1 MTDSF
6 GCGACGSAWVV
17 PPRELID
24 EALVRCGTCHE
35 VLCTWGELKE
45 RAEHARRN
53 ADTRGVSDGRK
64 RARTCMA
71 SPARELG

>member
-35 VLCTWGELKE
+35 VLCTWGELKQRAE
-45 RAEHARRN
+45 RARRREY
-53 ADTRGVSDGRK
+53 TREVSDGRK
-64 RARTCMA
+64 GARTCMA
-71 SPARELG
+71 SPAQKVD